1 MHITVG
7 GLLYDDS
14 FRVTTE
20 EGEPI
25 EGLYAVGETIVGSS
39 GVGTQG
45 EGLAVAQ
52 ILAEV

>member
-7 GLLYDDS
+7 GLLYDDN
-14 FRVTTE
+14 FNVTTDD
-20 EGEPI
+20 GTPI

-45 EGLAVAQ
+45 EGLALAR
-52 ILAEV
+52 ILTA